1 MPSLRITSEDQLTQH
16 QTEVITAARK
26 TTAQL
31 RRMLTEHDGINLIH
45 ELRFDLTAF
54 SPFDS
59 DKPYNLVEAINQSF
73 TALVSFAA
81 ASWILRDHELA
92 LPMQL
97 NLGPVAGYDIEAA
110 GGSIIAECF
119 AAVTPNNNNK
129 LMADFNRLHEADAEH
144 RYLFFYT
151 VASEFRTPIE
161 DQSIRIVP
169 LTLDQLYRPVIG

>member
-1 MPSLRITSEDQLTQH
+1 MPSLRITSEDQLKQH
-16 QTEVITAARK
+16 HLEVITAARK

-31 RRMLTEHDGINLIH
+31 QRLLTEHDGIDLLH
-45 ELRFDLTAF
+45 ELRFEFTAY

-59 DKPYNLVEAINQSF
+59 AEPYNLVEAINQSF

-81 ASWILRDHELA
+81 AGWILRDHEMA

-110 GGSIIAECF
+110 GGSVVAECF

-129 LMADFNRLHEADAEH
+129 LMVDFNRLREADAEH
-144 RYLFFYT
+144 KYLFFYT
-151 VASEFRTPIE
+151 VASEFRTPPE
-161 DQSIRIVP
+161 EGSIRIVP
-169 LTLDQLYRPVIG
+169 LTLEQLYSPNAG